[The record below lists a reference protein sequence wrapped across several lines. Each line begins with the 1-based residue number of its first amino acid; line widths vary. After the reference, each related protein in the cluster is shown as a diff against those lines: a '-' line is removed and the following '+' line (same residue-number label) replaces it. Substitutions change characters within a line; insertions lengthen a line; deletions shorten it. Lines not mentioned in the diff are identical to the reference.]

1 MTNAPPS
8 PQKSHP
14 PLSQQP
20 PLKVEVLSSPPF
32 FKIWLEAQPPPPPPP
47 LAERWGCTLWGWNRG
62 PFTWEKLQIL
72 PINVLFPPNELYDT
86 YVDVDDDLQLNVN
99 ICNNLVAEIHT
110 WSILTVPIYFTIFPF
125 SKTQLSIYNVI
136 CTFLVKYYLKSP
148 LY

>member
-1 MTNAPPS
+1 MKIATPTPS
-8 PQKSHP
+8 PWKKSSHSFPATPPKSWGPVKP
-14 PLSQQP
+14 PL
-20 PLKVEVLSSPPF
+20 F
-32 FKIWLEAQPPPPPPP
+32 WKIDWRFNIPPPC
-47 LAERWGCTLWGWNRG
+47 RKGGWCTLWGWNRG
-62 PFTWEKLQIL
+62 PFIREKLQIL

-86 YVDVDDDLQLNVN
+86 YVDIDDDLQLHVN
-99 ICNNLVAEIHT
+99 ICNNLVAEVHA